1 MMVQTVVS
9 VYSIWRLLLEKIAHI
24 VLAVSLRCR
33 CWKSCTVFILLQ
45 QREGITMSNTSA
57 TDLQQCRKGNLKLLD
72 FDDDVMRCSLVDVE
86 SCTLAKTPVLAYLMR
101 TLRSSFSTSVQASWS

>member
-72 FDDDVMRCSLVDVE
+72 FDDDVTSLKWIRRRICHAQVRCGAHV
-86 SCTLAKTPVLAYLMR
+86 PNAYAPL
-101 TLRSSFSTSVQASWS
+101 LSY

>member
-45 QREGITMSNTSA
+45 QRVGITVCNTSA
-57 TDLQQCRKGNLKLLD
+57 TDLQQCRKGNLKLLN

-86 SCTLAKTPVLAYLMR
+86 YVTLKCAVVLTY
-101 TLRSSFSTSVQASWS
+101 Q